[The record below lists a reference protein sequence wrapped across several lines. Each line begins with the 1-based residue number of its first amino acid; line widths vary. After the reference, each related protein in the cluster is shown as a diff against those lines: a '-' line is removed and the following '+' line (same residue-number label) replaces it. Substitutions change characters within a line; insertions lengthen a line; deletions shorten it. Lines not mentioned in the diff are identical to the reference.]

1 MYYFFLLSKAY
12 VLKSNKVSHP
22 KDAYYWI
29 ESEFSTYGLKSEIKR
44 GLTAWNS
51 LPEIQITKEVT
62 QLGGADVKMEY
73 VNSLYGDVY
82 AVHRTQGNITFYK
95 NWRTDLNS
103 TKRKETAVHEVG
115 HALGLDHTQ
124 SKNNSISVMRKL
136 DFNNKDY
143 PLSDDIA
150 GFKAKY

>member
-1 MYYFFLLSKAY
+1 MKKRFSSLYLPYLPILGVFLLFFPTTSNAY

-29 ESEFSTYGLKSEIKR
+29 ENEFSTYGLKSEIKR

-51 LPEIQITKEVT
+51 LPEIQFTKEVT
-62 QLGGADVKMEY
+62 TVGGADVKMEY

-95 NWRTDLNS
+95 NWRTDL
-103 TKRKETAVHEVG
+103 RVLQKEKKQQYMK
-115 HALGLDHTQ
+115 LGTRL
-124 SKNNSISVMRKL
+124 V
-136 DFNNKDY
+136 
-143 PLSDDIA
+143 
-150 GFKAKY
+150 